1 MNTTA
6 TTSIVPLLAAAFG
19 GAEDV
24 TPAPGQPLH
33 VLLGQIEL
41 PEPWTPSPTRALTV
55 WRNWPAERPQFVID
69 QSVQGEQGEPPR
81 SSELVYLLGESWRSF
96 SFGFTWSGQDSVRA
110 IQLWMTRFV
119 AERT

>member
-1 MNTTA
+1 MSTTDPA
-6 TTSIVPLLAAAFG
+6 NILPLLAAAFG
-19 GAEDV
+19 GVEDV

-33 VLLGQIEL
+33 VLFGQIEL

-69 QSVQGEQGEPPR
+69 QGVQGEQGEPPR
-81 SSELVYLLGESWRSF
+81 SSEPVYLLGESWRTFSF
-96 SFGFTWSGQDSVRA
+96 SFSWSGQDPVRV

-119 AERT
+119 AEQS